1 MIARTWILV
10 ADATYARIFEISE
23 ESQHWELVQEF
34 QHLESR
40 EQGRDLIGNRPNK
53 AQHLMEMAGKKDNP
67 VEFKLQEAMKFAQEL
82 TTHLDKQVSTNS
94 FDQLV
99 VVAPPKMLGALR
111 EKMSNQLKRLVVT
124 EVDKDYSH
132 MKPAEM
138 EERVPIF

>member
-10 ADATYARIFEISE
+10 ADATYARIFEINEDSRR
-23 ESQHWELVQEF
+23 WELVQEF

-40 EQGRDLIGNRPNK
+40 EQGQDLIGNRPNK

-67 VEFKLQEAMKFAQEL
+67 VERKLQEATRFAQEL
-82 TTHLDKQVSTNS
+82 VAHLDKQIATNS

-99 VVAPPKMLGALR
+99 LVAPPKMLGALR
-111 EKMSNQLKRLVVT
+111 EKLSNQLKRLVVA

-132 MKPAEM
+132 MPPAEM